1 MTAKEFMAHRE
12 ASLPDEVARLIA
24 SVPEWFAQP
33 ESNEEYIQSA
43 RSMETWAV
51 RDSGNHVLGVGL
63 IDRHYPWAVEIHLLV
78 VERSQHGKGVGSELI
93 SAIERAALAEGVK
106 LMQVKTLGP
115 SHPDTGYEKT
125 RKFYEKVGFLAMEET
140 ELWGE
145 GTPCLIMV
153 KALSE

>member
-1 MTAKEFMAHRE
+1 M
-12 ASLPDEVARLIA
+12 
-24 SVPEWFAQP
+24 
-33 ESNEEYIQSA
+33 
-43 RSMETWAV
+43 
-51 RDSGNHVLGVGL
+51 GL

-93 SAIERAALAEGVK
+93 SAIEGAALAEGVK

-153 KALSE
+153 KSLTE